1 MRARVTG
8 QVQGVG
14 FRWYARR
21 SALGL
26 GLTGS
31 AVNLAD
37 GSVEVVAEGPQEAC
51 EALVDAL
58 RADRGRPGR
67 VDRVSVDWSEPEG
80 LSGFTT
86 G

>member
-14 FRWYARR
+14 FRWFARR

-26 GLTGS
+26 GLAGS

-37 GSVEVVAEGPQEAC
+37 GSVEVVAEGPREAC
-51 EALVDAL
+51 EALADVL
-58 RADRGRPGR
+58 RVHPGRPGR